1 MAEYAMLN
9 EAMVAADELGEAEL
23 RYKLLAEAFH
33 DMPQLRSQLNAQLE
47 RAKAE
52 IVRLRALKPKANVAA
67 SSDESGKVVTFDAGR
82 FRKSS

>member
-1 MAEYAMLN
+1 MASYTTLNDAMK
-9 EAMVAADELGEAEL
+9 AKDELGEAEL
-23 RYKLLAEAFH
+23 RYELLAEAFH

-52 IVRLRALKPKANVAA
+52 ILRLRALAPNGEAT
-67 SSDESGKVVTFDAGR
+67 SSDSGKVVAIDANR